1 MDGRETLYKA
11 AVRELLEETGLDL
24 NGSPVVNLKTF
35 DHPDRGDRGRTF
47 TTAFHF
53 NISSLPGALQK
64 TDGEASSVEWF
75 PLNAINGM
83 SNVIYQDH
91 KDIIQYF
98 NNNYNEVVDE
108 SHFGY

>member
-1 MDGRETLYKA
+1 MLDVGWWRVDGR
-11 AVRELLEETGLDL
+11 
-24 NGSPVVNLKTF
+24 
-35 DHPDRGDRGRTF
+35 
-47 TTAFHF
+47 
-53 NISSLPGALQK
+53 
-64 TDGEASSVEWF
+64 WF